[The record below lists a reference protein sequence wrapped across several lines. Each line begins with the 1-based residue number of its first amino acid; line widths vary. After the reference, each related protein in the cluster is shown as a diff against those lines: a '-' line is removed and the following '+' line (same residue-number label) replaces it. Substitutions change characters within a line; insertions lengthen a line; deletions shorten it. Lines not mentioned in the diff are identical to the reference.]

1 MNSQVFQLT
10 HFQPQYSIMK
20 TKLAN
25 DIYYWYFTIVR
36 TAFLFFIYLARMAG
50 FCLYLKSDNM
60 VEIEAFE
67 NKIKPSFLNFAD
79 CENVEEYKKRN
90 QNIEPIFYNRKELS
104 ELMKEEN
111 AIEKKWKSRIL
122 IQYTPRGN
130 IIMYYDA
137 YKGGFSYYSDH
148 SVVPLRILNA
158 VAMKYVMNYYCLD
171 FFVDEVAFTS
181 NTSPLIDL
189 MNLEDNEENEKSKKN
204 FTRLAVNTKIDADK
218 LPFLKPKTNAPSSIT
233 ETAKTHEKHEKRINK
248 FIHLGKFNNY
258 SIIQKKKKNMLLV
271 TNTNYIFKN
280 VNYDEYKK
288 SKNKP
293 KGE

>member
-20 TKLAN
+20 SKLAN
-25 DIYYWYFTIVR
+25 DIYYWYFTIIR
-36 TAFLFFIYLARMAG
+36 TAFLFFVYLARMAG
-50 FCLYLKSDNM
+50 FCSYLKSDNL
-60 VEIEAFE
+60 VEIEGFE
-67 NKIKPSFLNFAD
+67 NKIKPKFLKFAD
-79 CENVEEYKKRN
+79 CESVEEYKKKN
-90 QNIEPIFYNRKELS
+90 QNIEPVFYNRKELS

-111 AIEKKWKSRIL
+111 DVEKKWKCRIL

-158 VAMKYVMNYYCLD
+158 MAMKYVMDYYCLD
-171 FFVDEVAFTS
+171 FFVDEVAFTL
-181 NTSPLIDL
+181 NTSPLIGL
-189 MNLEDNEENEKSKKN
+189 MNAEDNEENVKSKKN
-204 FTRLAVNTKIDADK
+204 FNRLAVNTKIDADK
-218 LPFLKPKTNAPSSIT
+218 LPFLKPKTNTPTIT
-233 ETAKTHEKHEKRINK
+233 ETAKTPEKRINK

-258 SIIQKKKKNMLLV
+258 SIIQKKKKNVVLV
-271 TNTNYIFKN
+271 TNTDYIFKN

-293 KGE
+293 KAE